1 MAWAGRHG
9 QKRTKEQ
16 TFGAIWIYSSL
27 YWPGREGWELPK
39 FGFRCLPTEGEGG
52 WEGILNEERLI
63 KMKTKKATK
72 CILWDGLSGNP
83 FGHLFPAPTSCP
95 QSVLLFVPNLFR
107 PHALVIK
114 YFRCFKT
121 QTLPI
126 CSSLSREAGWQ
137 EKERKYSKTILFD
150 GERRKITEPP
160 AADSKM
166 MSLEA
171 GLLHLV
177 WLSQLRVRSS
187 WQVSWSGTVKLECTH
202 PAPPSQSH
210 NSSFKFLYK
219 FPPSKLCSS
228 SLRRRNFFFLLSKKL
243 GELST
248 LHRSTALLQNSSTKC
263 AIGSFFLSRRLHF
276 FLNLIGHMD
285 LIWTYC
291 KHCVTEFLCIFR
303 LSKGLVST

>member
-39 FGFRCLPTEGEGG
+39 FGFRCLPTEDEGG

-63 KMKTKKATK
+63 KIKTKKATK

-137 EKERKYSKTILFD
+137 EKEKNEREYSKTILFD
-150 GERRKITEPP
+150 GERRKITEPRRP
-160 AADSKM
+160 IARWCRSR
-166 MSLEA
+166 
-171 GLLHLV
+171 
-177 WLSQLRVRSS
+177 RVCCI
-187 WQVSWSGTVKLECTH
+187 WSGCHSCNYESDQVGKYLEVGRWSWNVRIQRLPPKVTT
-202 PAPPSQSH
+202 PA
-210 NSSFKFLYK
+210 SSFSISFRQANFVLQVWDDGT
-219 FPPSKLCSS
+219 SS
-228 SLRRRNFFFLLSKKL
+228 SCYRKKL

-263 AIGSFFLSRRLHF
+263 AIGSFFSAEDCIF
-276 FLNLIGHMD
+276 FLI
-285 LIWTYC
+285 
-291 KHCVTEFLCIFR
+291 
-303 LSKGLVST
+303 